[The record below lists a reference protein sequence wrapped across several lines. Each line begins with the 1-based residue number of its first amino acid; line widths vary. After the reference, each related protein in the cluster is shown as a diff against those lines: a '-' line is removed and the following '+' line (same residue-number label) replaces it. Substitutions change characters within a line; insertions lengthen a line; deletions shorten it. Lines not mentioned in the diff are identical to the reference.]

1 MGNES
6 GPVARGD
13 GLDGAIRSLTLLL
26 SDMKS
31 PGLPLAVVRTG
42 FSIGRLHEALQKVDE
57 LHHCARAADP
67 TYTRILNHENVVL
80 RKQLLAIETARE
92 DSGLIRT
99 GSLGPSKKD
108 INANLEVIEDLIADE
123 CASLSL
129 FGRVLD
135 QPKEITNSV
144 LSQLTR
150 TLCGL
155 DFESFVAY
163 CKKYRIDMAIVLRSL
178 VAAAL
183 WVLLVQSSS
192 STSDEAS
199 RLTTASWRGRVFALD
214 DAISKKG
221 SRGRS
226 SWIRTQGIFIRE
238 IFTDQSQGDAFWI
251 CRRCD
256 DRGTAQLFNAAAT
269 TSAAHHL
276 RQAHRIHKE
285 MPATSSD
292 SSQNSPM
299 PSDPEDDESEAPVS
313 KRARTQATTVISR
326 AQVQQAEELALGFII
341 NSDQPFNIFS
351 DSFLHHLLILH
362 NPALCA
368 QIAWGRTTLRERLSR
383 CFKIKKDIIR
393 KEMMESI
400 SRIHLAFDLWTSPN
414 RLAIIAVSGHFL
426 DGKGRQQQ
434 RLLALRRQLGAH
446 TGSNLSSSLYQTV
459 QEWGVVDRIG
469 VVIADNA
476 SNNDTCL
483 QEFFQILD
491 PSIQGYEAEE
501 RRIRC
506 YGHILNLVGPIEQFG
521 HLDDILRFWRRKG
534 PVGKLHN
541 IVKWVRSSPQRSEYF
556 QRCIEEDLDESS
568 FTLHRESTHELELV
582 LNNETRWNST
592 YLMIDRAILK
602 RDDVEAFVIK
612 NQLDP
617 DFTRRIPSDDVLVA
631 EDWKL
636 LVELRDAL
644 EPLYRQTMRCQG
656 WSKQGSFGCLWEV
669 LPGMDDPSDLMYL
682 ACRLYAN
689 KFLAANADS
698 QLPSTSPQAHSQ
710 VSWSHQ
716 DHHTRFEALPPDSRQ
731 YFRLSVMN
739 AWKKLNEYYAKL
751 GNSPLFAAAV
761 ILHPRLGISWLEG
774 QWDDPEQLVWIHNA
788 KAGLY
793 RFWKRWYSQEER
805 EQSGDRKANHLRDPQ
820 RDPQQVPRSQQQE
833 MSAFDQWVYSRPARL
848 TSNDSEI
855 DKYLSHEIPELQRGE
870 NPVLWWLA
878 HKGTYPTLH
887 KLALDIFAIPAMAAD
902 YVTTRTI
909 ELAAKLCLTDRRC
922 IWRFFQPGSI
932 FDPQTMKLVEWTTS
946 GTSHRERE
954 APSGDVKTVQL
965 CIFPTFYISKIPGS
979 RASPGGNGHTAMSA
993 SDDLGELQLV
1003 AKGLVHH
1010 NRELGLGDEAIGGK
1024 RVKKYFL
1031 EGRSPYQNPISC
1043 LEQTCLSKRVTTSAP
1058 DDVGSVELIRDL
1070 IIVNTQSTQSSQ
1082 SNDVDSRPTS
1092 PWPTQPVE
1100 PIELVA
1106 TPERADSLEPVIQ
1119 PSPPS
1124 QQRNRKQYST
1134 RRGRA
1139 TAPPR
1144 FKFTSKIRGLFMGRW
1159 LQAERSGTGDS
1170 GIQWTFFETIWSEN
1184 PAWVNEAKAKVQAL
1198 WDNEYRD
1205 LELTR
1210 GPSQEGPVAKRRKT
1224 YHTGFDDFP
1233 DECRSQ
1239 LMPRIAPSL
1248 TDEYTRWVIAVQGED
1263 HNKGVVDLISYWI
1276 SKQYEYP
1283 RLSRMP
1289 LDVMTVPAMSAECER
1304 LFSTVGLMAAP
1315 LRSRLDA
1322 STIRLVQT
1330 LRSWLKAGLID
1341 QLDNILM
1348 DEGLFY
1354 PD

>member
-1 MGNES
+1 MFTY
-6 GPVARGD
+6 
-13 GLDGAIRSLTLLL
+13 LI
-26 SDMKS
+26 
-31 PGLPLAVVRTG
+31 
-42 FSIGRLHEALQKVDE
+42 Q
-57 LHHCARAADP
+57 HH
-67 TYTRILNHENVVL
+67 
-80 RKQLLAIETARE
+80 
-92 DSGLIRT
+92 
-99 GSLGPSKKD
+99 
-108 INANLEVIEDLIADE
+108 
-123 CASLSL
+123 
-129 FGRVLD
+129 
-135 QPKEITNSV
+135 
-144 LSQLTR
+144 
-150 TLCGL
+150 
-155 DFESFVAY
+155 
-163 CKKYRIDMAIVLRSL
+163 
-178 VAAAL
+178 
-183 WVLLVQSSS
+183 
-192 STSDEAS
+192 
-199 RLTTASWRGRVFALD
+199 WRGRLFALD

-506 YGHILNLVGPIEQFG
+506 YGHILNLVGRAFLYGEDSEAFEQESQAIEQFG

-602 RDDVEAFVIK
+602 HDDVEAFLIK

-669 LPGMDDPSDLMYL
+669 LPGMEYILEKLEDWKAFFYDNTDSIHERSQRLDVSRLSSL
-682 ACRLYAN
+682 RQQISRRQCR
-689 KFLAANADS
+689 
-698 QLPSTSPQAHSQ
+698 QPTPSTSPQAHSQ

-716 DHHTRFEALPPDSRQ
+716 GHHTRFEALPPDSRQ

-805 EQSGDRKANHLRDPQ
+805 EQSGDSKANHLRDPQ

-902 YVTTRTI
+902 CERAFS
-909 ELAAKLCLTDRRC
+909 LAKLTLTSQR
-922 IWRFFQPGSI
+922 
-932 FDPQTMKLVEWTTS
+932 L
-946 GTSHRERE
+946 
-954 APSGDVKTVQL
+954 
-965 CIFPTFYISKIPGS
+965 
-979 RASPGGNGHTAMSA
+979 AMDS
-993 SDDLGELQLV
+993 ST
-1003 AKGLVHH
+1003 
-1010 NRELGLGDEAIGGK
+1010 
-1024 RVKKYFL
+1024 
-1031 EGRSPYQNPISC
+1031 
-1043 LEQTCLSKRVTTSAP
+1043 LEQIQCLKNW
-1058 DDVGSVELIRDL
+1058 I
-1070 IIVNTQSTQSSQ
+1070 
-1082 SNDVDSRPTS
+1082 
-1092 PWPTQPVE
+1092 
-1100 PIELVA
+1100 
-1106 TPERADSLEPVIQ
+1106 
-1119 PSPPS
+1119 
-1124 QQRNRKQYST
+1124 
-1134 RRGRA
+1134 RRGA
-1139 TAPPR
+1139 
-1144 FKFTSKIRGLFMGRW
+1144 IL
-1159 LQAERSGTGDS
+1159 
-1170 GIQWTFFETIWSEN
+1170 
-1184 PAWVNEAKAKVQAL
+1184 L
-1198 WDNEYRD
+1198 W
-1205 LELTR
+1205 
-1210 GPSQEGPVAKRRKT
+1210 GV
-1224 YHTGFDDFP
+1224 YH
-1233 DECRSQ
+1233 
-1239 LMPRIAPSL
+1239 
-1248 TDEYTRWVIAVQGED
+1248 
-1263 HNKGVVDLISYWI
+1263 N
-1276 SKQYEYP
+1276 
-1283 RLSRMP
+1283 
-1289 LDVMTVPAMSAECER
+1289 MT
-1304 LFSTVGLMAAP
+1304 
-1315 LRSRLDA
+1315 
-1322 STIRLVQT
+1322 
-1330 LRSWLKAGLID
+1330 
-1341 QLDNILM
+1341 
-1348 DEGLFY
+1348 
-1354 PD
+1354 

>member
-1 MGNES
+1 M
-6 GPVARGD
+6 
-13 GLDGAIRSLTLLL
+13 SLTIFGSTRPL
-26 SDMKS
+26 S
-31 PGLPLAVVRTG
+31 
-42 FSIGRLHEALQKVDE
+42 I
-57 LHHCARAADP
+57 CA
-67 TYTRILNHENVVL
+67 
-80 RKQLLAIETARE
+80 Q
-92 DSGLIRT
+92 
-99 GSLGPSKKD
+99 
-108 INANLEVIEDLIADE
+108 
-123 CASLSL
+123 
-129 FGRVLD
+129 
-135 QPKEITNSV
+135 
-144 LSQLTR
+144 
-150 TLCGL
+150 
-155 DFESFVAY
+155 
-163 CKKYRIDMAIVLRSL
+163 
-178 VAAAL
+178 
-183 WVLLVQSSS
+183 LVQSSS

-199 RLTTASWRGRVFALD
+199 RLTTASWRGRLFALD

-506 YGHILNLVGPIEQFG
+506 YGHILNLVGRAFLYGEDSEAFEQESQAIEQFG

-602 RDDVEAFVIK
+602 RDDVEAFLIK

-669 LPGMDDPSDLMYL
+669 LPGMEYILEKLEDWKAFFDDNTDSIHERSQRLDVSRLSSL
-682 ACRLYAN
+682 RQQISRRQCR
-689 KFLAANADS
+689 
-698 QLPSTSPQAHSQ
+698 QPTPSTSPQAHSQ

-793 RFWKRWYSQEER
+793 RFWKRCET
-805 EQSGDRKANHLRDPQ
+805 
-820 RDPQQVPRSQQQE
+820 PQQVPRSQQQE

-902 YVTTRTI
+902 CSQWIQVPSN
-909 ELAAKLCLTDRRC
+909 
-922 IWRFFQPGSI
+922 RFN
-932 FDPQTMKLVEWTTS
+932 
-946 GTSHRERE
+946 
-954 APSGDVKTVQL
+954 A
-965 CIFPTFYISKIPGS
+965 
-979 RASPGGNGHTAMSA
+979 
-993 SDDLGELQLV
+993 
-1003 AKGLVHH
+1003 
-1010 NRELGLGDEAIGGK
+1010 
-1024 RVKKYFL
+1024 
-1031 EGRSPYQNPISC
+1031 
-1043 LEQTCLSKRVTTSAP
+1043 
-1058 DDVGSVELIRDL
+1058 
-1070 IIVNTQSTQSSQ
+1070 
-1082 SNDVDSRPTS
+1082 
-1092 PWPTQPVE
+1092 
-1100 PIELVA
+1100 
-1106 TPERADSLEPVIQ
+1106 
-1119 PSPPS
+1119 
-1124 QQRNRKQYST
+1124 
-1134 RRGRA
+1134 
-1139 TAPPR
+1139 
-1144 FKFTSKIRGLFMGRW
+1144 
-1159 LQAERSGTGDS
+1159 
-1170 GIQWTFFETIWSEN
+1170 
-1184 PAWVNEAKAKVQAL
+1184 
-1198 WDNEYRD
+1198 
-1205 LELTR
+1205 
-1210 GPSQEGPVAKRRKT
+1210 
-1224 YHTGFDDFP
+1224 
-1233 DECRSQ
+1233 
-1239 LMPRIAPSL
+1239 
-1248 TDEYTRWVIAVQGED
+1248 
-1263 HNKGVVDLISYWI
+1263 
-1276 SKQYEYP
+1276 
-1283 RLSRMP
+1283 
-1289 LDVMTVPAMSAECER
+1289 
-1304 LFSTVGLMAAP
+1304 
-1315 LRSRLDA
+1315 
-1322 STIRLVQT
+1322 
-1330 LRSWLKAGLID
+1330 
-1341 QLDNILM
+1341 
-1348 DEGLFY
+1348 
-1354 PD
+1354 

>member
-1 MGNES
+1 MSLTIFGS
-6 GPVARGD
+6 T
-13 GLDGAIRSLTLLL
+13 RSL
-26 SDMKS
+26 
-31 PGLPLAVVRTG
+31 
-42 FSIGRLHEALQKVDE
+42 SI
-57 LHHCARAADP
+57 CA
-67 TYTRILNHENVVL
+67 
-80 RKQLLAIETARE
+80 Q
-92 DSGLIRT
+92 
-99 GSLGPSKKD
+99 
-108 INANLEVIEDLIADE
+108 
-123 CASLSL
+123 
-129 FGRVLD
+129 
-135 QPKEITNSV
+135 
-144 LSQLTR
+144 
-150 TLCGL
+150 
-155 DFESFVAY
+155 
-163 CKKYRIDMAIVLRSL
+163 
-178 VAAAL
+178 
-183 WVLLVQSSS
+183 LVQSSS

-199 RLTTASWRGRVFALD
+199 RLTTASWRGRLFALD

-506 YGHILNLVGPIEQFG
+506 YGHILNLVGRAFLYGEDSEAFEQESQAIEQFG

-541 IVKWVRSSPQRSEYF
+541 IVKWVWSSPQRSEYF

-602 RDDVEAFVIK
+602 RDDVEAFLIK

-669 LPGMDDPSDLMYL
+669 LPGMEYILEKLEDWKAFFDDNTDSIHERSQRLDVSRLSSL
-682 ACRLYAN
+682 RQQISRRQCR
-689 KFLAANADS
+689 
-698 QLPSTSPQAHSQ
+698 QPTPSTSPQAHSQ

-805 EQSGDRKANHLRDPQ
+805 EQSGDT
-820 RDPQQVPRSQQQE
+820 
-833 MSAFDQWVYSRPARL
+833 RL

-902 YVTTRTI
+902 CSQWIQVPSN
-909 ELAAKLCLTDRRC
+909 
-922 IWRFFQPGSI
+922 RFN
-932 FDPQTMKLVEWTTS
+932 
-946 GTSHRERE
+946 
-954 APSGDVKTVQL
+954 A
-965 CIFPTFYISKIPGS
+965 
-979 RASPGGNGHTAMSA
+979 
-993 SDDLGELQLV
+993 
-1003 AKGLVHH
+1003 
-1010 NRELGLGDEAIGGK
+1010 
-1024 RVKKYFL
+1024 
-1031 EGRSPYQNPISC
+1031 
-1043 LEQTCLSKRVTTSAP
+1043 
-1058 DDVGSVELIRDL
+1058 
-1070 IIVNTQSTQSSQ
+1070 
-1082 SNDVDSRPTS
+1082 
-1092 PWPTQPVE
+1092 
-1100 PIELVA
+1100 
-1106 TPERADSLEPVIQ
+1106 
-1119 PSPPS
+1119 
-1124 QQRNRKQYST
+1124 
-1134 RRGRA
+1134 
-1139 TAPPR
+1139 
-1144 FKFTSKIRGLFMGRW
+1144 
-1159 LQAERSGTGDS
+1159 
-1170 GIQWTFFETIWSEN
+1170 
-1184 PAWVNEAKAKVQAL
+1184 
-1198 WDNEYRD
+1198 
-1205 LELTR
+1205 
-1210 GPSQEGPVAKRRKT
+1210 
-1224 YHTGFDDFP
+1224 
-1233 DECRSQ
+1233 
-1239 LMPRIAPSL
+1239 
-1248 TDEYTRWVIAVQGED
+1248 
-1263 HNKGVVDLISYWI
+1263 
-1276 SKQYEYP
+1276 
-1283 RLSRMP
+1283 
-1289 LDVMTVPAMSAECER
+1289 
-1304 LFSTVGLMAAP
+1304 
-1315 LRSRLDA
+1315 
-1322 STIRLVQT
+1322 
-1330 LRSWLKAGLID
+1330 
-1341 QLDNILM
+1341 
-1348 DEGLFY
+1348 
-1354 PD
+1354 

>member
-1 MGNES
+1 MDYFSALLEPGDLFTLKQAFQGQGNIMLIGYDLPRLDCTALSTPADES
-6 GPVARGD
+6 SPIHLILTWYGEGHSLFLNPNLRHKKVMSFRNVRVVLWIAPPSDLFIFNVDKYSNYVRND
-13 GLDGAIRSLTLLL
+13 RSTNLVYLF
-26 SDMKS
+26 DEA
-31 PGLPLAVVRTG
+31 PGLRDIKVTHVEDCWL
-42 FSIGRLHEALQKVDE
+42 GRFNLLFKVDN
-57 LHHCARAADP
+57 LPKD
-67 TYTRILNHENVVL
+67 I
-80 RKQLLAIETARE
+80 RKQYESQTSHTSIEP
-92 DSGLIRT
+92 DDGSFSQDDT
-99 GSLGPSKKD
+99 GAV
-108 INANLEVIEDLIADE
+108 NFNLEP
-123 CASLSL
+123 
-129 FGRVLD
+129 F
-135 QPKEITNSV
+135 
-144 LSQLTR
+144 QLHDGVR
-150 TLCGL
+150 
-155 DFESFVAY
+155 
-163 CKKYRIDMAIVLRSL
+163 
-178 VAAAL
+178 
-183 WVLLVQSSS
+183 
-192 STSDEAS
+192 
-199 RLTTASWRGRVFALD
+199 
-214 DAISKKG
+214 
-221 SRGRS
+221 
-226 SWIRTQGIFIRE
+226 
-238 IFTDQSQGDAFWI
+238 DAFWI

-256 DRGTAQLFNAAAT
+256 DRGTVQLFNAAAT

-393 KEMMESI
+393 KEMMD
-400 SRIHLAFDLWTSPN
+400 RIW
-414 RLAIIAVSGHFL
+414 
-426 DGKGRQQQ
+426 
-434 RLLALRRQLGAH
+434 ALPRRQRKAAAETPCSSPAAWRSYRLKPLLEP
-446 TGSNLSSSLYQTV
+446 LSDCARV
-459 QEWGVVDRIG
+459 GVVDRIG

-506 YGHILNLVGPIEQFG
+506 YGHILNLVGRAFLYGEDSEAFEQESQAIEQFG

-602 RDDVEAFVIK
+602 RDDVEAFLIK

-669 LPGMDDPSDLMYL
+669 LPGMEYILEKLEDWKAFFDDNTDSIHERSQRLDVSRLSSL
-682 ACRLYAN
+682 RQQISRRQCR
-689 KFLAANADS
+689 
-698 QLPSTSPQAHSQ
+698 QPTPSTSPQAHSQ

-739 AWKKLNEYYAKL
+739 TWKKLNEYYAKL

-805 EQSGDRKANHLRDPQ
+805 EQSGDSKANHL

-902 YVTTRTI
+902 CERAFS
-909 ELAAKLCLTDRRC
+909 LAKLTLTSQR
-922 IWRFFQPGSI
+922 
-932 FDPQTMKLVEWTTS
+932 L
-946 GTSHRERE
+946 
-954 APSGDVKTVQL
+954 
-965 CIFPTFYISKIPGS
+965 
-979 RASPGGNGHTAMSA
+979 AMDS
-993 SDDLGELQLV
+993 ST
-1003 AKGLVHH
+1003 
-1010 NRELGLGDEAIGGK
+1010 
-1024 RVKKYFL
+1024 
-1031 EGRSPYQNPISC
+1031 
-1043 LEQTCLSKRVTTSAP
+1043 LEQIQCLKNW
-1058 DDVGSVELIRDL
+1058 I
-1070 IIVNTQSTQSSQ
+1070 
-1082 SNDVDSRPTS
+1082 
-1092 PWPTQPVE
+1092 
-1100 PIELVA
+1100 
-1106 TPERADSLEPVIQ
+1106 
-1119 PSPPS
+1119 
-1124 QQRNRKQYST
+1124 
-1134 RRGRA
+1134 RRGA
-1139 TAPPR
+1139 
-1144 FKFTSKIRGLFMGRW
+1144 ILLG
-1159 LQAERSGTGDS
+1159 
-1170 GIQWTFFETIWSEN
+1170 
-1184 PAWVNEAKAKVQAL
+1184 
-1198 WDNEYRD
+1198 
-1205 LELTR
+1205 
-1210 GPSQEGPVAKRRKT
+1210 
-1224 YHTGFDDFP
+1224 
-1233 DECRSQ
+1233 
-1239 LMPRIAPSL
+1239 
-1248 TDEYTRWVIAVQGED
+1248 
-1263 HNKGVVDLISYWI
+1263 GVS
-1276 SKQYEYP
+1276 
-1283 RLSRMP
+1283 
-1289 LDVMTVPAMSAECER
+1289 
-1304 LFSTVGLMAAP
+1304 
-1315 LRSRLDA
+1315 
-1322 STIRLVQT
+1322 
-1330 LRSWLKAGLID
+1330 
-1341 QLDNILM
+1341 
-1348 DEGLFY
+1348 
-1354 PD
+1354 

>member
-1 MGNES
+1 M
-6 GPVARGD
+6 
-13 GLDGAIRSLTLLL
+13 SLTIFGSTRPL
-26 SDMKS
+26 S
-31 PGLPLAVVRTG
+31 
-42 FSIGRLHEALQKVDE
+42 I
-57 LHHCARAADP
+57 CA
-67 TYTRILNHENVVL
+67 
-80 RKQLLAIETARE
+80 Q
-92 DSGLIRT
+92 
-99 GSLGPSKKD
+99 
-108 INANLEVIEDLIADE
+108 
-123 CASLSL
+123 
-129 FGRVLD
+129 
-135 QPKEITNSV
+135 
-144 LSQLTR
+144 
-150 TLCGL
+150 
-155 DFESFVAY
+155 
-163 CKKYRIDMAIVLRSL
+163 
-178 VAAAL
+178 
-183 WVLLVQSSS
+183 LVQSSS

-459 QEWGVVDRIG
+459 QEWG
-469 VVIADNA
+469 
-476 SNNDTCL
+476 S
-483 QEFFQILD
+483 
-491 PSIQGYEAEE
+491 
-501 RRIRC
+501 
-506 YGHILNLVGPIEQFG
+506 
-521 HLDDILRFWRRKG
+521 KG

-669 LPGMDDPSDLMYL
+669 LPGMEYILEKLEDWKAFFDDNTDSIHERSQRLDVSRLSSL
-682 ACRLYAN
+682 RQQISRRQCR
-689 KFLAANADS
+689 
-698 QLPSTSPQAHSQ
+698 QPTPSTSPQAHSQ

-902 YVTTRTI
+902 CERAFS
-909 ELAAKLCLTDRRC
+909 LAKLTLTSQR
-922 IWRFFQPGSI
+922 
-932 FDPQTMKLVEWTTS
+932 L
-946 GTSHRERE
+946 
-954 APSGDVKTVQL
+954 
-965 CIFPTFYISKIPGS
+965 
-979 RASPGGNGHTAMSA
+979 AMDS
-993 SDDLGELQLV
+993 ST
-1003 AKGLVHH
+1003 
-1010 NRELGLGDEAIGGK
+1010 
-1024 RVKKYFL
+1024 
-1031 EGRSPYQNPISC
+1031 
-1043 LEQTCLSKRVTTSAP
+1043 LEQIQCLKNW
-1058 DDVGSVELIRDL
+1058 I
-1070 IIVNTQSTQSSQ
+1070 
-1082 SNDVDSRPTS
+1082 
-1092 PWPTQPVE
+1092 
-1100 PIELVA
+1100 
-1106 TPERADSLEPVIQ
+1106 
-1119 PSPPS
+1119 
-1124 QQRNRKQYST
+1124 
-1134 RRGRA
+1134 RRGA
-1139 TAPPR
+1139 
-1144 FKFTSKIRGLFMGRW
+1144 ILLGG
-1159 LQAERSGTGDS
+1159 
-1170 GIQWTFFETIWSEN
+1170 
-1184 PAWVNEAKAKVQAL
+1184 V
-1198 WDNEYRD
+1198 
-1205 LELTR
+1205 
-1210 GPSQEGPVAKRRKT
+1210 
-1224 YHTGFDDFP
+1224 YH
-1233 DECRSQ
+1233 
-1239 LMPRIAPSL
+1239 
-1248 TDEYTRWVIAVQGED
+1248 
-1263 HNKGVVDLISYWI
+1263 N
-1276 SKQYEYP
+1276 
-1283 RLSRMP
+1283 
-1289 LDVMTVPAMSAECER
+1289 MT
-1304 LFSTVGLMAAP
+1304 
-1315 LRSRLDA
+1315 
-1322 STIRLVQT
+1322 
-1330 LRSWLKAGLID
+1330 
-1341 QLDNILM
+1341 
-1348 DEGLFY
+1348 
-1354 PD
+1354 

>member
-1 MGNES
+1 MSLTIFGS
-6 GPVARGD
+6 T
-13 GLDGAIRSLTLLL
+13 RSL
-26 SDMKS
+26 
-31 PGLPLAVVRTG
+31 
-42 FSIGRLHEALQKVDE
+42 SI
-57 LHHCARAADP
+57 CA
-67 TYTRILNHENVVL
+67 
-80 RKQLLAIETARE
+80 Q
-92 DSGLIRT
+92 
-99 GSLGPSKKD
+99 
-108 INANLEVIEDLIADE
+108 
-123 CASLSL
+123 
-129 FGRVLD
+129 
-135 QPKEITNSV
+135 
-144 LSQLTR
+144 
-150 TLCGL
+150 
-155 DFESFVAY
+155 
-163 CKKYRIDMAIVLRSL
+163 
-178 VAAAL
+178 
-183 WVLLVQSSS
+183 LVQSSS

-199 RLTTASWRGRVFALD
+199 RLTTASWRGRLFALD

-446 TGSNLSSSLYQTV
+446 TGSNLSSGLYQTV
-459 QEWGVVDRIG
+459 QEWGG
-469 VVIADNA
+469 
-476 SNNDTCL
+476 
-483 QEFFQILD
+483 
-491 PSIQGYEAEE
+491 
-501 RRIRC
+501 RR
-506 YGHILNLVGPIEQFG
+506 P
-521 HLDDILRFWRRKG
+521 
-534 PVGKLHN
+534 
-541 IVKWVRSSPQRSEYF
+541 
-556 QRCIEEDLDESS
+556 

-602 RDDVEAFVIK
+602 RDDVDAFLIK

-669 LPGMDDPSDLMYL
+669 LPGMEYILEKLEDWKAFFDDNTDSIHERSQRLDVSRLSSL
-682 ACRLYAN
+682 RQQISRRQCR
-689 KFLAANADS
+689 
-698 QLPSTSPQAHSQ
+698 QPTPSTSPQAHSQ

-739 AWKKLNEYYAKL
+739 TWKKLNEYYAKL

-805 EQSGDRKANHLRDPQ
+805 EQSGDSKANHLRDPQ

-902 YVTTRTI
+902 CERAFS
-909 ELAAKLCLTDRRC
+909 LAKLTLTSQR
-922 IWRFFQPGSI
+922 
-932 FDPQTMKLVEWTTS
+932 L
-946 GTSHRERE
+946 
-954 APSGDVKTVQL
+954 
-965 CIFPTFYISKIPGS
+965 
-979 RASPGGNGHTAMSA
+979 AMDS
-993 SDDLGELQLV
+993 ST
-1003 AKGLVHH
+1003 
-1010 NRELGLGDEAIGGK
+1010 
-1024 RVKKYFL
+1024 
-1031 EGRSPYQNPISC
+1031 
-1043 LEQTCLSKRVTTSAP
+1043 LEQIQCLKNW
-1058 DDVGSVELIRDL
+1058 I
-1070 IIVNTQSTQSSQ
+1070 
-1082 SNDVDSRPTS
+1082 
-1092 PWPTQPVE
+1092 
-1100 PIELVA
+1100 
-1106 TPERADSLEPVIQ
+1106 
-1119 PSPPS
+1119 
-1124 QQRNRKQYST
+1124 
-1134 RRGRA
+1134 RRGA
-1139 TAPPR
+1139 
-1144 FKFTSKIRGLFMGRW
+1144 ILLGG
-1159 LQAERSGTGDS
+1159 
-1170 GIQWTFFETIWSEN
+1170 
-1184 PAWVNEAKAKVQAL
+1184 V
-1198 WDNEYRD
+1198 
-1205 LELTR
+1205 
-1210 GPSQEGPVAKRRKT
+1210 
-1224 YHTGFDDFP
+1224 YH
-1233 DECRSQ
+1233 
-1239 LMPRIAPSL
+1239 
-1248 TDEYTRWVIAVQGED
+1248 
-1263 HNKGVVDLISYWI
+1263 N
-1276 SKQYEYP
+1276 
-1283 RLSRMP
+1283 
-1289 LDVMTVPAMSAECER
+1289 MT
-1304 LFSTVGLMAAP
+1304 
-1315 LRSRLDA
+1315 
-1322 STIRLVQT
+1322 
-1330 LRSWLKAGLID
+1330 
-1341 QLDNILM
+1341 
-1348 DEGLFY
+1348 
-1354 PD
+1354 